1 MTYHNDN
8 DYLAH
13 HGIKGQRWGVKNGP
27 PYPLSEWSASE
38 KKYKYRAIRADKTR
52 KDVDS
57 IINSLNSD
65 ERDKVL
71 AGSDHYLNLEEGSNV
86 VVRSLKKIG
95 DKPISFFD
103 VLEDDNNELQ
113 VALATRS
120 GDEYRGK
127 GYGYKT
133 AKKGMDWIE
142 SHRED
147 FLDKTVIWGV
157 RTDNEGSIRIA
168 KKLGFEMDK
177 SSYSDDK
184 RWVNYTKKI
193 K

>member
-1 MTYHNDN
+1 M
-8 DYLAH
+8 
-13 HGIKGQRWGVKNGP
+13 
-27 PYPLSEWSASE
+27 
-38 KKYKYRAIRADKTR
+38 
-52 KDVDS
+52 
-57 IINSLNSD
+57 
-65 ERDKVL
+65 
-71 AGSDHYLNLEEGSNV
+71 
-86 VVRSLKKIG
+86 
-95 DKPISFFD
+95 
-103 VLEDDNNELQ
+103 EDDNNELQ